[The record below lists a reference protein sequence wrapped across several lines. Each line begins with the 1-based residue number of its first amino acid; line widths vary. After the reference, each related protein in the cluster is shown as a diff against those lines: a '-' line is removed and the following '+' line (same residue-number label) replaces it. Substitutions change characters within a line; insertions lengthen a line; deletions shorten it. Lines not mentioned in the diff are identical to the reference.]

1 MSSRIR
7 SLTPTYFLSTY
18 LVLIILDSVGNEQAK
33 TPVLMV
39 LSVDAQEVSDGWVV
53 LSNEWVMSS

>member
-33 TPVLMV
+33 TPVLKA
-39 LSVDAQEVSDGWVV
+39 LSIDAQEVSDGWVV
-53 LSNEWVMSS
+53 LSNGWVMNS